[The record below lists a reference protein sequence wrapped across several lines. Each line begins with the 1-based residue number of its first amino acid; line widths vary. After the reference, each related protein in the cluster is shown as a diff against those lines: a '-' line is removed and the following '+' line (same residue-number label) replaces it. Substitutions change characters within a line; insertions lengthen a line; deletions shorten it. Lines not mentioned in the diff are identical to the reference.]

1 MMSDEIQKNIKI
13 HDRILIVDDSPQ
25 NIKVLGTILK
35 DEGYQINVAQD
46 GKQALEMVEK
56 VPPTLILLDIMMPV
70 MNGYETCK
78 KLKENPESKDIPI
91 IFLSSKIEP
100 KDVVTGFDIGG
111 ADYITKPFNASI
123 LLARVKTHITLM
135 KKSKQLKEMS
145 QKDGLTMIANRRRFD
160 EFLEM
165 EWRRCLRNQCPITVI
180 MIDIDHFKAY
190 NDFYGHLQ
198 GDDVLRKVAK
208 TLESFI
214 QRPGDLTARYGG
226 EEFAVILGDTDEKNA
241 LQLAWKMCGQIEK
254 QQIPHEK
261 SSVTNVVTASFGV
274 ATVFPG
280 EDSSPALLLESAD
293 KQLYEAKKEG
303 RNQVK

>member
-1 MMSDEIQKNIKI
+1 MWKETKKNGKI

-35 DEGYQINVAQD
+35 DEGYQINVAQN
-46 GKQALEMVEK
+46 GKQALEIVEK
-56 VPPTLILLDIMMPV
+56 VSPELILLDIMMPV
-70 MNGYETCK
+70 LNGYETCR
-78 KLKENPESKDIPI
+78 KLKENPEIRDIPI
-91 IFLSSKIEP
+91 IFLSAKIEP
-100 KDVVTGFDIGG
+100 EDVVTGFEIGG

-135 KKSKQLKEMS
+135 KKSKQLKDIS
-145 QKDGLTMIANRRRFD
+145 QKDGLTLIANRRRFD

-165 EWRRCLRNQCPITVI
+165 EWRRCMRNQCPLSLI

-198 GDDVLRKVAK
+198 GDNVLRKVAK
-208 TLESFI
+208 TLEKFT

-226 EEFAVILGDTDEKNA
+226 EEFAVILGDTDEKNS
-241 LQLAWKMCGQIEK
+241 QELAWKMCRQIEK

-261 SSVTNVVTASFGV
+261 SGVSDVVTASFGTAAV
-274 ATVFPG
+274 LPG
-280 EDSSPALLLESAD
+280 KANSTSLLLELAD
-293 KQLYEAKKEG
+293 KRLYEAKEQG